1 MREWSIVKTQQEES
15 SYFDKTYKKK
25 EFTSLSY
32 KMARL
37 LLRIKASEVDFQILF
52 KREKKLWRTMK

>member
-1 MREWSIVKTQQEES
+1 MREWSIVKAQQEES
-15 SYFDKTYKKK
+15 NYFDKTYKKK

-37 LLRIKASEVDFQILF
+37 LLCIKASEVHFQI
-52 KREKKLWRTMK
+52 

>member
-1 MREWSIVKTQQEES
+1 MCEWGIVKAQQEES
-15 SYFDKTYKKK
+15 GYFDKAYKKK

-37 LLRIKASEVDFQILF
+37 LLYIKASEVHFQI
-52 KREKKLWRTMK
+52 

>member
-1 MREWSIVKTQQEES
+1 MREWSIVKAQQEES
-15 SYFDKTYKKK
+15 GYFDKTYKKK

-37 LLRIKASEVDFQILF
+37 LLYIRALEVHFQI
-52 KREKKLWRTMK
+52 